1 MRSLKR
7 VEMTAALGSG
17 SAPRPPLPQPWA
29 SALPLLLGSGPSPF
43 EATRQPSSGR
53 PKAEDLRPKPLT
65 GRGHYEF
72 THLDPDCGFLAVLS
86 GRKRVRLW
94 PSHLV
99 HELYPNPLGADG
111 RTIQSAV
118 DLTLDLG

>member
-1 MRSLKR
+1 
-7 VEMTAALGSG
+7 MTRRPPAPSG
-17 SAPRPPLPQPWA
+17 STTRLPLPQPWA
-29 SALPLLLGSGPSPF
+29 RALPLLLGSGPSPF

-53 PKAEDLRPKPLT
+53 PKAADLRPKPLT

-86 GRKRVRLW
+86 GRKLVRLW